1 MYVKYNTVY
10 KVWQCTYSV
19 YKVPVMR
26 VWHQMD
32 STGHGRDVSAAR
44 PQRSVRSPVPRTGA
58 ALGPARALRPD
69 DLAAA
74 ASAIQRAPPQS
85 VHTPR
90 RARAVSHTHTID
102 HLLPRLGTTCQPL
115 YTLYCTHPVLYSHCT
130 ATRRTPQSVCQQHRA
145 REDVRYVTCSEI
157 FFTRQVKYFCFCFTE
172 LLTPDCEWRGC
183 IFAVTII
190 IMTL

>member
-1 MYVKYNTVY
+1 MTPDG
-10 KVWQCTYSV
+10 QHRTRERCL
-19 YKVPVMR
+19 
-26 VWHQMD
+26 
-32 STGHGRDVSAAR
+32 GCSAATLR
-44 PQRSVRSPVPRTGA
+44 PLPGRTRTAA

-74 ASAIQRAPPQS
+74 AVPQPQQPALS
-85 VHTPR
+85 SGR
-90 RARAVSHTHTID
+90 RRNLSHTHTID

-115 YTLYCTHPVLYSHCT
+115 YSLYCTHPVLYTHCT

-172 LLTPDCEWRGC
+172 LLTPDCE
-183 IFAVTII
+183 
-190 IMTL
+190 